1 MLESYRCPYDA
12 TAVELLYESGAFVP
26 GKTALDEFGMGSAT
40 DSSELG
46 RCVNPWNR
54 EMTAGGSSG
63 GSAAA
68 VAAGMVP
75 AALGSDTGG
84 SIRQPAAFCGVYGL
98 KPTYGAISRYGLVAY
113 ASSLDTIGI
122 IADTP
127 ERLAALFGAIAAED
141 PRDQTSSAR
150 PEGDGETER
159 PAGQAVAGGVSTEAS
174 SQTVDNSTATAD
186 PAAGGAQPA
195 GRAPTPADLRIG
207 ILSGDL
213 GLSGGV
219 AAVYRETIDRLSA
232 AGATTVEIT
241 LPCLEYAAA
250 VYYTIATAEASA
262 NLARFDGVRY
272 GRRPDYAENPEEL
285 TRLARSAGLGDEVK
299 LRILLGTFVLRSGFH
314 DQYYARAQRLRT
326 RITNEL
332 AAVFEQCDTVLA
344 PVFPTTAFPLGESG
358 PDGLARKQA
367 DRFTS
372 VANLAGIPALSLPAG
387 LADNLPVGLQLVG
400 PHWSE
405 PRLISLAQQLHR
417 EQAPPKPPDFPWEWS

>member
-1 MLESYRCPYDA
+1 MLETYRCPYDA
-12 TAVELLYESGAFVP
+12 TVVELLYDRGAFVP

-40 DSSELG
+40 DTSELG
-46 RCVNPWNR
+46 SCVNPWNR

-84 SIRQPAAFCGVYGL
+84 SVRQPAAFCGVYGL

-113 ASSLDTIGI
+113 ASSLDTVGI

-127 ERLAALFGAIAAED
+127 ERLAAIFDAIAAED

-150 PEGDGETER
+150 PDGE
-159 PAGQAVAGGVSTEAS
+159 
-174 SQTVDNSTATAD
+174 TVDNSAESTD
-186 PAAGGAQPA
+186 SAAGGAEPRGNAQSA
-195 GRAPTPADLRIG
+195 AHDLRIG
-207 ILSGDL
+207 ILSGDI

-219 AAVYRETIDRLSA
+219 SAVYRETIDRLTA
-232 AGATTVEIT
+232 AGATTVEIAI
-241 LPCLEYAAA
+241 PCLEYAAA
-250 VYYTIATAEASA
+250 VYYTIASAEASA

-272 GRRPDYAENPEEL
+272 GRRPDYAENPDEL

-314 DQYYARAQRLRT
+314 DRYYARAQRLRG
-326 RITNEL
+326 RIQGEL
-332 AAVFEQCDTVLA
+332 ARVFRQCDTILA
-344 PVFPTTAFPLGESG
+344 PVFPTTAFPLGERG

-372 VANLAGIPALSLPAG
+372 LANLAGVPALSVPCG
-387 LADNLPVGLQLVG
+387 LADGLPVGLQLVG
-400 PHWSE
+400 PRWSE
-405 PRLISLAQQLHR
+405 SRLIALAEQLHR
-417 EQAPPKPPDFPWEWS
+417 EQAPPTPPDFPWEWS